1 MRYFYSTLLY
11 LCLPLVFIR
20 LFWRARKNPAY
31 AKRIPERFGFYK
43 QKIIPNSIW
52 VHAVSVGEVVAA
64 VPMIKELR
72 KTYPQIPVL
81 VTNTTPTGA
90 DRVCTLLGDAVTQIY
105 LPYDFPDAINRFFKK
120 AQPRLGIIMETE
132 LWPSLLHLAGQNKIP
147 MVLANARLSE
157 RSARGYLHF
166 AKLTHDMVRHFSL
179 VIAQTQADADRFMQ
193 LGVDAKKI
201 KVAGSIKFDLEVPT
215 DLFAKA
221 KELRKMLGDDRSIL
235 IAASTHQGEDELVLQ
250 AFAEIKKVLPQALLI
265 LVPRHPERFASV
277 AELCR
282 KQNHKVVLRTEN
294 KSCDESVDVFMGDTM
309 GELLLF
315 YAVADVAYVGGSLVE
330 RGGQNPLEPA
340 AIGVPILTGPHIFNF
355 TLINQQLQQAGAAMQ
370 IHNPQELAEKAIDLL
385 NNKAQRQRMSELA
398 KAFVLK
404 NRGALV
410 KQLELIKEYL

>member
-52 VHAVSVGEVVAA
+52 IHAVSVGEVVAA
-64 VPMIKELR
+64 VPMIKELQ
-72 KTYPQIPVL
+72 KTYPQISIL

-90 DRVCTLLGDAVTQIY
+90 DRVRTLLGDTVTQIY
-105 LPYDFPDAINRFFKK
+105 LPYDFPDAVSRFFKK

-132 LWPSLLHLAGQNKIP
+132 LWPNLLHLAGQNKVPTI
-147 MVLANARLSE
+147 LANARLSE
-157 RSARGYLHF
+157 RSAQGYLRF
-166 AKLTHDMVRHFSL
+166 AKLTHEMVQPFSL
-179 VIAQTQADADRFMQ
+179 VIAQTQSDADRFVQ
-193 LGVDAKKI
+193 LGVDAEKI
-201 KVAGSIKFDLEVPT
+201 RITGSIKFDLEIPA

-221 KELRKMLGDDRSIL
+221 KTLKQMLGNDRPVL

-250 AFAEIKKVLPQALLI
+250 AFAEIKKVLPQTLLI

-282 KQNHKVVLRTEN
+282 KQNYKVVLRTEN
-294 KSCDESVDVFMGDTM
+294 KTCDESVDVFIGDTM

-315 YAVADVAYVGGSLVE
+315 YAVSDVAYVGGSLVK

-340 AIGVPILTGPHIFNF
+340 AVGLPVLTGPHIFNF
-355 TLINQQLQQAGAAMQ
+355 TLINQQLQQAGAAIQ
-370 IHNPQELAEKAIDLL
+370 IHNPQELAEKVVNLL
-385 NNKAQRQRMSELA
+385 NNKAQRQHLSELA
-398 KAFVLK
+398 KEFVLR
-404 NRGALV
+404 NRGALA
-410 KQLELIKEYL
+410 KQLKLIGEYL